1 VTDDRSEF
9 TAAREAGLRQRH
21 EQRLARAQ
29 AAGEGCGDCSALP
42 GRDHSPSCLTNLDGT
57 KALIETATRLGRA
70 LGRKEAGEEMAAA
83 FEAFF
88 PDPHTETEAC
98 EDCMVVHEFAA
109 IARNI
114 AAREIATKET
124 RP

>member
-1 VTDDRSEF
+1 MTDDRSEF

-21 EQRLARAQ
+21 EQRLARA
-29 AAGEGCGDCSALP
+29 EDMRL
-42 GRDHSPSCLTNLDGT
+42 
-57 KALIETATRLGRA
+57 ATELGRA

-88 PDPHTETEAC
+88 PDPHTETETC

-114 AAREIATKET
+114 AAREIATKE
-124 RP
+124 PKS